1 MNYRKVGSGGP
12 EESKEVILYGGKGFT
27 SKLEEHKVGGLF
39 FNISYG
45 SKNYYTPFSIK
56 LRDFQLERYPGSM
69 SPSSFAAEVTV
80 KDGKVNDH
88 HYCKLEIGIHGK
100 YYSQRNTYQWKD
112 ENGKVTK
119 EEVYEFPGEFDRSG
133 YVRIVSPKIAGWG
146 KVVDSVDEGDG
157 TIVFY
162 GVYNAPPFPDT
173 FDLIRL
179 FDKTGSR
186 RFRTWQ
192 VKLKDDLFV

>member
-1 MNYRKVGSGGP
+1 MNRK
-12 EESKEVILYGGKGFT
+12 
-27 SKLEEHKVGGLF
+27 
-39 FNISYG
+39 
-45 SKNYYTPFSIK
+45 
-56 LRDFQLERYPGSM
+56 
-69 SPSSFAAEVTV
+69 
-80 KDGKVNDH
+80 
-88 HYCKLEIGIHGK
+88 
-100 YYSQRNTYQWKD
+100 
-112 ENGKVTK
+112 
-119 EEVYEFPGEFDRSG
+119 
-133 YVRIVSPKIAGWG
+133 IVSPKIAGWG

-192 VKLKDDLFV
+192 VKLTDDLLKVVHVEELRTSRENYMWLPRK